1 VGRSS
6 KGADLE
12 RNISRQLSL
21 WWSDGKADDWFWRA
35 SQSGGRATQR
45 AKKGMRTLNS
55 AGDLCAQC
63 ADGQKLLD
71 LITFELKRGYPK
83 VSIADV
89 FEKKSGGFYDF
100 IAQAEKSASLAGT
113 PAFAVLHKRDRRD
126 AVIYLSPLYG
136 SYPIIDSLES
146 FLNFTNREWLLGL
159 WDTHYAEKTTR

>member
-1 VGRSS
+1 MA
-6 KGADLE
+6 KGGQFE
-12 RNISRQLSL
+12 RDTARELSL

-63 ADGQKLLD
+63 SDGQKLLD

-113 PAFAVLHKRDRRD
+113 PGHAVIHKRDRKD
-126 AVIYLSPLYG
+126 AVIWLSPIYG
-136 SYPIIDSLES
+136 SYTIISSLEA
-146 FLNFTNREWLLGL
+146 FLCYENKAWLEDL
-159 WDTHYAEKTTR
+159 WKTHYAEKTTR